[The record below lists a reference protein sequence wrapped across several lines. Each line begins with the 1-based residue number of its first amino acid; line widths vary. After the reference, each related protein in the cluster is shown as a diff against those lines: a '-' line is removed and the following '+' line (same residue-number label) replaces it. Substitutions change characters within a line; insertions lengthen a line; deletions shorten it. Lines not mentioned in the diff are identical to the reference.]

1 MSHHPSRPNLNVFS
15 STKFF
20 LIFLKVPTSH
30 RPTSMPFIVYSLCHR
45 WSVLV
50 FPHFP
55 NHKLFEVGGLCHIQL
70 FKAPFINPAQLTNL
84 CWVHK
89 NQIGTEQYG
98 NLNAPLRKQRGK
110 KEQKSLLKFRS
121 KSPSSENPSS
131 FSHVSWA
138 QQDGIIWKHWPWLND
153 ILKISFILA
162 A

>member
-20 LIFLKVPTSH
+20 PIFLKFPTSH

-55 NHKLFEVGGLCHIQL
+55 NHKLLEVGGLCHIQL

-84 CWVHK
+84 CWVHE
-89 NQIGTEQYG
+89 NQIGTKQYG
-98 NLNAPLRKQRGK
+98 NPNAPLRKQREK
-110 KEQKSLLKFRS
+110 RNRKVYWNAEAKAPLQKILPHFLTFRGHS
-121 KSPSSENPSS
+121 KMASFENTG
-131 FSHVSWA
+131 HDWT
-138 QQDGIIWKHWPWLND
+138 IY
-153 ILKISFILA
+153 
-162 A
+162 